1 MINADKYLK
10 EPHDIG
16 KFVQKLVKEIS
27 YFDDLKYYSNDME
40 TAILTFF
47 SEEAEE
53 NE

>member
-1 MINADKYLK
+1 MTNADKYLK

-27 YFDDLKYYSNDME
+27 YFDSLRYYSNDME

-47 SEEAEE
+47 SEEAD
-53 NE
+53 ND

>member
-1 MINADKYLK
+1 MTNADKYLK

-27 YFDDLKYYSNDME
+27 HFDGCRYYSNDME

-47 SEEAEE
+47 SEEAD
-53 NE
+53 ND